1 MDDLRWILL
10 LLGIAVLA
18 AIYFSGRFESENW
31 ARERKQPRTG
41 RRNVDKKTD
50 GKKIQTKTLTV
61 TARSNVRK
69 EPAMGVVGPE
79 PSVEKP
85 EQHAPE
91 IASSS
96 TNLPETKLVTNPL
109 SPTLPHEETHEKIMP
124 SESVTK
130 IDQNMG
136 VDHKSET
143 ANVEYEHFSIED
155 EITGIEIP
163 ADLTVAEAEIRV
175 ADTLLDEESEQT
187 AIPAGIEPLVLSV
200 SVFAE
205 KEERFSGLEIKEA
218 LEAEGLLH
226 GAMKIFHFYDPN
238 KKDISESDDAVFSVA
253 SVLEPGFF
261 DLEKLDEMQTPGLM
275 LFCQLPGSLSGE
287 DALEVMLDKGRGLAV
302 RLHGH
307 MCDDKRNRFTTQAKN
322 HYLDRIATFERE
334 LVLAR
339 KKTTAD

>member
-10 LLGIAVLA
+10 LVGVAVLVA
-18 AIYFSGRFESENW
+18 VYFSGRFEREDW
-31 ARERKQPRTG
+31 AREHKRFRTG
-41 RRNVDKKTD
+41 CDKTDKKA
-50 GKKIQTKTLTV
+50 GRKEVLPRQSVV
-61 TARSNVRK
+61 TARSKVRK
-69 EPAMGVVGPE
+69 EPAMGIVESELTAEKPGQDE
-79 PSVEKP
+79 PSV
-85 EQHAPE
+85 
-91 IASSS
+91 ASSV
-96 TNLPETKLVTNPL
+96 NLSEARLVANPL
-109 SPTLPHEETHEKIMP
+109 SPTVPHEETVPPEP
-124 SESVTK
+124 VTK
-130 IDQNMG
+130 TEQDMG

-143 ANVEYEHFSIED
+143 ANVEYEHFAIED

-163 ADLTVAEAEIRV
+163 ADLTVAEAEIRIT
-175 ADTLLDEESEQT
+175 DTVPDKEPEQT
-187 AIPAGIEPLVLSV
+187 AMPPGIEPLVLSV

-205 KEERFSGLEIKEA
+205 EEESFSGLEIKEA

-226 GAMKIFHFYDPN
+226 GAMHIFHFHDPD
-238 KKDISESDDAVFSVA
+238 KKDVSENDDAVFSVA

-275 LFCQLPGSLSGE
+275 LFCQLPGPLSGE

-322 HYLDRIATFERE
+322 HYLDRIAVFNRE

-339 KKTTAD
+339 KKNPES